1 MLDFI
6 GILISVLM
14 LLWLVTG
21 IAFIIYYQI
30 KGYIIKR
37 YILTIDDVLAFLTW
51 PMIFIDDESAE
62 RIERIIE
69 NINKK

>member
-1 MLDFI
+1 MLDLI
-6 GILISVLM
+6 GIFICVLM

-37 YILTIDDVLAFLTW
+37 YILTIDDILTFLTW
-51 PMIFIDDESAE
+51 PMIFIDDESADIME
-62 RIERIIE
+62 GIIE

>member
-6 GILISVLM
+6 GIFICVLM

-37 YILTIDDVLAFLTW
+37 YILTIDDILTFLTW
-51 PMIFIDDESAE
+51 PMIFIDDESADIME
-62 RIERIIE
+62 GIIE

>member
-1 MLDFI
+1 MLDLI
-6 GILISVLM
+6 GIFICVLM
-14 LLWLVTG
+14 LLWLVIG

-37 YILTIDDVLAFLTW
+37 YILTIDDILTFLTW
-51 PMIFIDDESAE
+51 PMIFIDDESADIME
-62 RIERIIE
+62 WIIE

>member
-1 MLDFI
+1 MLDLI
-6 GILISVLM
+6 GIFICVLM

>member
-1 MLDFI
+1 MLDLI
-6 GILISVLM
+6 GIFICVLM

-37 YILTIDDVLAFLTW
+37 YILTIDDILTFLTW
-51 PMIFIDDESAE
+51 PMIFIDDESADIME
-62 RIERIIE
+62 GIRE